1 MKKNSS
7 EFMDL
12 LENYFTIYLPCSVGA
27 APNTI
32 TSYKYTFKLLFKFLD
47 EQRGLCSDRITFV
60 VLNYDTVSGFLE
72 WLETERNCSIS
83 TRNQRLAA
91 LSAFSA
97 YAQNRNFDAARCFRR
112 DVNQIPAKKKR
123 QKARAIFDL
132 EEVKLL
138 LSLPAGKTKTEV
150 RDRVLLSVMYA
161 TGARAQEICDLTV
174 ADVRFGKESAT
185 LMLKGKGGKYR
196 HIGIPSAPSNI
207 LQNYIAARGIE
218 QQYAQFIFPSQTH
231 AKMTVSCI
239 EGIFKKYIALAKQ
252 LRPELFRE
260 KNYSPHSMRHST
272 ATHMLEAGVPLIVIK
287 NFLGH
292 SSLQTT
298 QIYAEVSQDALDRH
312 IKEWNKKWFSDYGG
326 GDAQQH
332 SKKRIP
338 DFLL

>member
-1 MKKNSS
+1 MKNSS
-7 EFMDL
+7 EFLDL
-12 LENYFTIYLPCSVGA
+12 LENYFTVYLPCSVGA
-27 APNTI
+27 SHNTI

-47 EQRGLCSDRITFV
+47 EQHGLCSDKTTFA
-60 VLNYDTVSGFLE
+60 VLNYDALSGFLE

-91 LSAFSA
+91 LSAFSV
-97 YAQNRNFDAARCFRR
+97 YAQNRNFNAARCFRR
-112 DVNQIPAKKKR
+112 EVSQIPAKKQR
-123 QKARAIFDL
+123 QKSRAIFNL

-138 LSLPAGKTKTEV
+138 LSLPVGKTKIEA

-174 ADVRFGKESAT
+174 ADIRFGKESTT

-196 HIGIPSAPSNI
+196 HIGIPLAPSII
-207 LQNYIAARGIE
+207 LRNYIAARGIE
-218 QQYAQFIFPSQTH
+218 RQYAQFIFPSQTH
-231 AKMTVSCI
+231 AQMTVSCV
-239 EGIFKKYIALAKQ
+239 EGIFKKYITLAKQ
-252 LRPELFRE
+252 AYPDLFRE

-298 QIYAEVSQDALDRH
+298 QIYTEISQDTLDRH
-312 IKEWNKKWFSDYGG
+312 IKEWNKKWFSDCSSDDSQQLGG
-326 GDAQQH
+326 
-332 SKKRIP
+332 KKIP
-338 DFLL
+338 HFLL